1 MTFAG
6 IVCCQIGNVF
16 VCRSATHSA
25 FRARGGQNR
34 LLYAGVACE
43 LLLLAAVLY
52 VPPLASVFGLAPL
65 GPKHWLVLS
74 TSTSCRL
81 RAGTPDASAAAMRKL
96 RASILVPITLL
107 VAGCVSQGKYDQALT
122 DAAQL
127 RAKNQALATDAQ
139 NRQRSQATE
148 TARLKRALEELTK
161 SATLAA
167 AQIEGLKSGARECG
181 TALDDATAINQ
192 QLRNELER
200 QGKNVDALL
209 TEKGTLASALTQTKA
224 RLEELRRAQ
233 AAAETRAALFR
244 DVALKLRR
252 MVDAGELVI
261 SLRSGRMVLALPNDV
276 LFDSGKTTLKPRGKA
291 ALEQV
296 TAVLKTL
303 PDRKF
308 QIAGHTDD
316 EPIRF
321 SPFQSNWQLA
331 TQRALVVV
339 DDMIALGMPANA
351 VSAAGYAEFDPVAG
365 NDSTEG
371 RAKNRRIEIT
381 LQPKIDEFVAVPTAW

>member
-1 MTFAG
+1 
-6 IVCCQIGNVF
+6 
-16 VCRSATHSA
+16 
-25 FRARGGQNR
+25 
-34 LLYAGVACE
+34 
-43 LLLLAAVLY
+43 
-52 VPPLASVFGLAPL
+52 
-65 GPKHWLVLS
+65 
-74 TSTSCRL
+74 
-81 RAGTPDASAAAMRKL
+81 MRKL
-96 RASILVPITLL
+96 RASTLIPIAALA
-107 VAGCVSQGKYDQALT
+107 AGCVAEGKYDQAVA

-127 RAKNQALATDAQ
+127 RARNQALAADAIH
-139 NRQRSQATE
+139 RERSHGAE
-148 TARLKRALEELTK
+148 TARLRSALDVLTK

-167 AQIEGLKSGARECG
+167 AQIEGLKVGARECG

-192 QLRNELER
+192 QLRSELER

-209 TEKGTLASALTQTKA
+209 TEKGTLAGALTQTKA

-244 DVALKLRR
+244 DVALRLKR

-296 TAVLKTL
+296 AAVLKTL
-303 PDRKF
+303 QDRKF
-308 QIAGHTDD
+308 QVAGHTDD

-339 DDMIALGMPANA
+339 DHMVALGMAANT

-365 NDSTEG
+365 NDSADG

-381 LQPKIDEFVAVPTAW
+381 LQPNIDEFVAVPTAW

>member
-1 MTFAG
+1 MFHA
-6 IVCCQIGNVF
+6 VPAPM
-16 VCRSATHSA
+16 S
-25 FRARGGQNR
+25 R
-34 LLYAGVACE
+34 LQALI
-43 LLLLAAVLY
+43 
-52 VPPLASVFGLAPL
+52 S
-65 GPKHWLVLS
+65 
-74 TSTSCRL
+74 
-81 RAGTPDASAAAMRKL
+81 
-96 RASILVPITLL
+96 VPIAAL
-107 VAGCVSQGKYDQALT
+107 VAGCVSQAKYDQAMA
-122 DAAQL
+122 DRAQL
-127 RAKNQALATDAQ
+127 LARNKTLATDALG
-139 NRQRSQATE
+139 RERSHAAE
-148 TARLKRALEELTK
+148 RGRLKRSLDELTK

-167 AQIEGLKSGARECG
+167 AQIEGLRVGARECG
-181 TALDDATAINQ
+181 TAFDEASAINQ

-209 TEKGTLASALTQTKA
+209 GEKGTLSSALTQTKA

-233 AAAETRAALFR
+233 AAAEARAALFR
-244 DVALKLRR
+244 DVALRLRR

-291 ALEQV
+291 ALEQI

-303 PDRKF
+303 QHRKF
-308 QIAGHTDD
+308 QVAGHTDD

-339 DDMIALGMPANA
+339 DQMIALGMAPTA

-365 NDSTEG
+365 NDSAEG

-381 LQPKIDEFVAVPTAW
+381 LQPNVDEFVAVPTAW